1 MFFDGFFK
9 TCHSTSNLLGAQLCV
24 SSLMIDSDMI
34 GNILSHGSK
43 CTCNNGQLISTLIT
57 MNSRVTWNPY
67 RG

>member
-9 TCHSTSNLLGAQLCV
+9 TCHFTSNLLGAQLFV
-24 SSLMIDSDMI
+24 SSLMIDSDMR

-43 CTCNNGQLISTLIT
+43 CTCNNGQLIGTLIT